1 MDRKTGKTTSSE
13 RNFCSKCSSMLWLFD
28 KSWPELLHPFA
39 SSIDAPALDAP
50 DSLTVVRNVDKPA
63 YVRLPEGKKDVNEEY
78 GDLSIDEWHKKH
90 GKYVE

>member
-1 MDRKTGKTTSSE
+1 MVRMATFDRRSFKADGIISH
-13 RNFCSKCSSMLWLFD
+13 R
-28 KSWPELLHPFA
+28 PELLHPFA